1 MPNLSAPQFSLND
14 HSNWRLP
21 WVVCFSAA
29 LFFFYEFIQLNM
41 FNAISAELMQDF
53 GLNATKLG
61 RLSAFYF
68 YANLLFLPVAGAL
81 LDRFSTRRIILI
93 ALFLCIVGVFGF
105 ARTHSF
111 VWACF
116 FRFMSGIG
124 SAFCFLSTIRLASRW
139 FPAEKMALVTGLIVT
154 MAMFGGMVAQTP
166 LTLLTETLG
175 WRHTLLIDAGLG
187 LLIFIV
193 IFFFVQDRPDGKI
206 EDKKTVSS
214 ASPHPVGLFKG
225 WQLAYL
231 NRQNLLCG
239 VYTCLANLPMALFGA
254 LWGTLF
260 LEQTANFS
268 ATQAS
273 FAPSILFLGAIIG
286 GPVVG
291 WASDRMGRRIPLMR
305 WGAFISLLIV
315 FFIIRLPH
323 LLSVPVVL
331 TLFFSLGFFTSS
343 QVLSYPLVA
352 ESNPRHLTATSVS
365 VVSFFAIGG
374 YAVFQPLFGRLM
386 DWTWKGTVK
395 NQVSIYSL
403 SDYHHALII
412 LPIGFLVAL
421 LATLWLKEG

>member
-1 MPNLSAPQFSLND
+1 MQNLSAPQLSVSD
-14 HSNWRLP
+14 YSKRGLP
-21 WVVCFSAA
+21 WIVCLSAA

-41 FNAISAELMQDF
+41 FNAISADLMHDF
-53 GLNATKLG
+53 GLHATKLG

-93 ALFLCIVGVFGF
+93 ALFLCIIGVLGF
-105 ARTHSF
+105 AKTHSF
-111 VWACF
+111 ALACF

-139 FPAEKMALVTGLIVT
+139 FPIEKMALVTGLIVT

-166 LTLLTETLG
+166 LTLLAETLG
-175 WRHTLLIDAGLG
+175 WRNTLLIDAGLG
-187 LLIFIV
+187 LLIFVV
-193 IFFFVQDRPDGKI
+193 IFFLVQDKPPEKMENEGAG
-206 EDKKTVSS
+206 SS
-214 ASPHPVGLFKG
+214 TAPHPVGLLKG

-239 VYTCLANLPMALFGA
+239 LYTCLANLPMALFGA
-254 LWGTLF
+254 LWGSLF

-291 WASDRMGRRIPLMR
+291 WISDKMARRIPLMR
-305 WGAFISLLIV
+305 WGAFVSLLIV
-315 FFIIRLPH
+315 FFIIRLPQF
-323 LLSVPVVL
+323 LSFPVVL
-331 TLFFSLGFFTSS
+331 TLFFALGFFTSS

-352 ESNPRHLTATSVS
+352 ESNPKHLTATSVS

-412 LPIGFLVAL
+412 LPIGFLIAL